1 MRLDGRLLLRAY
13 TYIVLAIVYTPLLL
27 LALQS
32 VSESPL
38 IGTIEGFT
46 VKWYLQI
53 PGDLRAREAFFN
65 SLVVAITSAGISVS
79 LALMA
84 AIAYRRART
93 VTLVDLLIYPPLILP
108 DIVEAVALLIMLTAL
123 KAPLGFYSVL
133 IGHTAFNVAYAYII
147 VAPSLKGGLG
157 VEEAARTLGARPV
170 QVLLRVTLPLAAPGL
185 ISALALTFLLSFT
198 DFIKTLFTTGPGFE
212 TLPLMVWNRA
222 RRPGLGEYS
231 SYSYLAALA
240 TIMIASSI
248 TIALIYTLYLSRKGK
263 STAKNL

>member
-1 MRLDGRLLLRAY
+1 MRLDGRLVLKAY
-13 TYIVLAIVYTPLLL
+13 TYIVIALTYAPLIL

-38 IGTIEGFT
+38 IGVLEGFT
-46 VKWYLQI
+46 LKWYLQI
-53 PGDLRAREAFFN
+53 PGDARAREALLN
-65 SLVVAITSAGISVS
+65 SFSVAVLSAGISVV
-79 LALMA
+79 LAVLA
-84 AIAYRRART
+84 AMAYRRVRT
-93 VTLVDLLIYPPLILP
+93 VTFLDLIIYPPLILP
-108 DIVEAVALLIMLTAL
+108 DIVEAIALLIMLTSI

-147 VAPSLKGGLG
+147 ISPSLKGGLG
-157 VEEAARTLGARPV
+157 VEEAARTLGASPL
-170 QVLLRVTLPLAAPGL
+170 QVLFKITLPLATPG
-185 ISALALTFLLSFT
+185 IVSALALTFLLSFT

-231 SYSYLAALA
+231 SYSYLASLA

-248 TIALIYTLYLSRKGK
+248 LVALAYTIYLSRRGG
-263 STAKNL
+263 SRAKH